1 MFSASGN
8 KDFSFTCLSSA
19 PSNHVASVFQLQIS
33 SLNSQ
38 AANLAS
44 SGNCSAAIQLQQ
56 PIETNTEFGFISLA
70 VQSLGESIALAAII
84 VAFAAS
90 AVLSARRFEGSQ
102 LSLSSA
108 YLKLQILTTS
118 AVVFATF
125 LFRFAFAGLNTYGLY
140 YAVEELAASN
150 SSCTLP
156 CASCHSLPYII
167 NRFLFF
173 CPELRAA
180 VVLLSSPI
188 ALLVACWGMTSKGK
202 HPLTLC
208 FVVLFP

>member
-1 MFSASGN
+1 MSLIALVSA
-8 KDFSFTCLSSA
+8 
-19 PSNHVASVFQLQIS
+19 FQLQIS

-38 AANLAS
+38 AANFVS
-44 SGNCSAAIQLQQ
+44 SGNCSAAIQLQL
-56 PIETNTEFGFISLA
+56 PIETNTKFGFIALTA
-70 VQSLGESIALAAII
+70 QSLGESIALVAII

-102 LSLSSA
+102 LSISSA
-108 YLKLQILTTS
+108 HLKLQILTTS

-125 LFRFAFAGLNTYGLY
+125 LLRFAFAGLNTYGLY
-140 YAVEELAASN
+140 YAVYELAESN

-156 CASCHSLPYII
+156 CASCHSDPYLI

-180 VVLLSSPI
+180 VVLLSSPV
-188 ALLVACWGMTSKGK
+188 ALLVACWGMTSQGNQ
-202 HPLTLC
+202 PLTCC
-208 FVVLFP
+208 FVSVTFSWQLPGTL